1 MGENGIKLNL
11 KDNTES
17 SFKNLGNRIQ
27 KELEP
32 VFAKEDLEIMVQYEQ
47 YEQGELEN
55 NEVRAKYIVW
65 YRIGKKYF
73 DNLYKS
79 QFSPN
84 MAV

>member
-1 MGENGIKLNL
+1 M
-11 KDNTES
+11 
-17 SFKNLGNRIQ
+17 GNRIQ

-32 VFAKEDLEIMVQYEQ
+32 VFAKEDLEIMVQYEQYEQ

-84 MAV
+84 MAI